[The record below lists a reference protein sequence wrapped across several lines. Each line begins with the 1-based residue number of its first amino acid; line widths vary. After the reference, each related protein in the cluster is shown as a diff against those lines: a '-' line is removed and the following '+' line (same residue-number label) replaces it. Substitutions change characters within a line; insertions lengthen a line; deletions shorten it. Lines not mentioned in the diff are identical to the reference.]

1 MGFFNRRREKGAVIM
16 QTART
21 AEKNIL
27 DLKYRPLSSVDMK
40 LYDALRQNVPI
51 IDAAISKTVRLIG
64 GFDVICSDKRAQKGL
79 DDFLR
84 NVNVG
89 LSQTGMDRR
98 IAKSSQR
105 FDALLGRIEKLEH
118 DSEILFSKVNSVALT
133 QACVDEKLSSIIDTL
148 SELKNT
154 VNELRGLPQKRWE
167 KIIASVITSAVTLL
181 CGLIF
186 GKMI

>member
-51 IDAAISKTVRLIG
+51 IDDDISKTVRLIG

-89 LSQTGMDRR
+89 LSQTGINSFIDSFF
-98 IAKSSQR
+98 AN
-105 FDALLGRIEKLEH
+105 LLF
-118 DSEILFSKVNSVALT
+118 IL
-133 QACVDEKLSSIIDTL
+133 
-148 SELKNT
+148 
-154 VNELRGLPQKRWE
+154 R
-167 KIIASVITSAVTLL
+167 IIAFI
-181 CGLIF
+181 
-186 GKMI
+186 

>member
-1 MGFFNRRREKGAVIM
+1 
-16 QTART
+16 
-21 AEKNIL
+21 
-27 DLKYRPLSSVDMK
+27 
-40 LYDALRQNVPI
+40 
-51 IDAAISKTVRLIG
+51 
-64 GFDVICSDKRAQKGL
+64 
-79 DDFLR
+79 
-84 NVNVG
+84 
-89 LSQTGMDRR
+89 MDRR